1 MMSIRRR
8 YLTLIEIMIVMT
20 ILALVSGVVGIN
32 IFRAVKEQRFRTE
45 TDLITDSLRLA
56 QNLMLIM
63 DADVHLK
70 LKAAPDHQGIQYWME
85 VEGGVPKKWE
95 PLIPLKPKTLKE
107 IHGIFFLDLQPFLIT
122 AGEVDVRFQSGGA
135 MMSKGLFRM
144 STHEEEQ
151 APGALVRVVC
161 LKGYPY
167 PIQGVSEENRSVSCE
182 VEEDV
187 EFNNRLTHYTI
198 QEIQEDMIAIPPKK
212 PPEGQPNAPAEE
224 QS

>member
-1 MMSIRRR
+1 MMHILRRR
-8 YLTLIEIMIVMT
+8 YLTLIEILIVMT

-32 IFRAVKEQRFRTE
+32 ILRAVKEQRFRTE

-70 LKAAPDHQGIQYWME
+70 LKAAPNRQGIQYWME
-85 VEGGVPKKWE
+85 VEGGVPDKWK
-95 PLIPLKPKTLKE
+95 PLVPLNPKLLKE
-107 IHGIFFLDLQPFLIT
+107 IHGIFFLDLQPFPIT
-122 AGEVDVRFQSGGA
+122 EGQVDVRFQSGGA

-144 STHEEEQ
+144 STHEAEQ
-151 APGALVRVVC
+151 APGAMIRAVC

-167 PIQGVSEENRSVSCE
+167 PIESFSEESTSASCD

-187 EFNNRLTHYTI
+187 EFNNRLTHYTV
-198 QEIQEDMIAIPPKK
+198 QEIQEDLIAPEKK
-212 PPEGQPNAPAEE
+212 VPAEGK
-224 QS
+224 S